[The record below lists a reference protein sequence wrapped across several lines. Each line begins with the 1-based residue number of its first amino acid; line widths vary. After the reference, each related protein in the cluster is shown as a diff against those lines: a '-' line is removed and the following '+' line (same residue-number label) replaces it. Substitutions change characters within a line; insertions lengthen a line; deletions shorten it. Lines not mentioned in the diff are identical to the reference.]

1 MDFVLGLLISH
12 IVIMDLFLGL
22 AISCIVVVTIILIML
37 FSGWRPDI
45 DVETESF
52 KLLSIIILALIILS
66 AVALRVMGIIESL
79 RGFSIPPVFFM
90 AGWVW
95 FLYYKERR
103 KYLRIVVNYL
113 NGEGFVITAYFVKN
127 IG

>member
-1 MDFVLGLLISH
+1 MDFV
-12 IVIMDLFLGL
+12 LGL

-52 KLLSIIILALIILS
+52 KLLSGIILALIILS
-66 AVALRVMGIIESL
+66 AVALRVIGIIESL
-79 RGFSIPPVFFM
+79 RLFSIPPVAFM

-95 FLYYKERR
+95 FLYYKQRR
-103 KYLRIVVNYL
+103 GKIKKLENEL
-113 NGEGFVITAYFVKN
+113 TKWKDEQKE
-127 IG
+127 